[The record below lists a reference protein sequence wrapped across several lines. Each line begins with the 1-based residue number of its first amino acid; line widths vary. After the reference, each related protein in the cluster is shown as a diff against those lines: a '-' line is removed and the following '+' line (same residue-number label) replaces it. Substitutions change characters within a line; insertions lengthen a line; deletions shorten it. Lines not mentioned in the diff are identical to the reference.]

1 LNDHEYHMNQ
11 TTLVQSLSGTEWI
24 KSVCFAGNDR
34 IASAS
39 ETDSIH
45 IWDLA
50 TGRLIQT
57 LQGHRNK
64 VRCVAYL
71 GKDELLS
78 GSFDNTLR
86 IWDLKTFRC
95 KLEMRH
101 GGDVKCVCKVGS
113 ELVASGGLDN
123 SIKIWHRRK
132 GQCMQ
137 TLTGHRHCVQS
148 VCDLRNSII
157 ASSSTDHDVKLWDVE
172 QGRCI
177 ATLQGH
183 SRTVWSV
190 CPVGGNLLAS
200 AGMDKLIKIW
210 DYDQKICIKT
220 IDDHQD
226 SVFTICKIGESLLAS
241 GSQDN
246 TIKLWDTR
254 TFQCVDTLSG
264 HDKGI
269 SCITKI
275 PGTSMIASGS
285 FDSNINIWRI
295 EGLDHGD
302 EVWDIGEEEYDIADK
317 AIAHEPIPVLSQKV
331 DYSELITKLIEDHSY
346 NLEHIEFEI
355 DDKHLTD
362 QNLLLKRDF
371 LQGIKDRDKPKC
383 LTMINNYQSSAPIL
397 TMFRSY
403 LDHALN
409 KEMALFKN
417 KFHQMKTPKQS
428 STILDPYDYH
438 KKIIQFQQL
447 WNDRNDSTE
456 LLMVLW
462 SRCSSIHVSKM
473 TALTTEFD
481 KKSSDFKNIEM
492 KREKLLNLEK
502 PSCANRLSRLKAEIK
517 ELKAEL
523 ESKERLLDAEYL
535 SQIQIQDS
543 IQKAD
548 TSLKSLDHRK
558 IEIQSILEEHRAHS
572 ASMSKLTEEINVWRK
587 NMHSHLVS
595 FQARLVDV
603 KRKFELHWREW
614 EPKHII
620 NWICSLDAKFEKYR
634 LTLQTTLPNHLSK
647 GCDLQYINVTHLHQI
662 GIQALRD
669 RVTIHKEIQ
678 RLIHQDS
685 EGETQRPIGTSDER
699 RWRQWTPKET
709 IDWICSLDSTFDAKY
724 RRILTGT
731 IPEQIIKGDDLR
743 YLDVDLL
750 FGLGVQQLTDR
761 GKIMQNVNRLMK
773 LRQSSRNGGTTF
785 E

>member
-1 LNDHEYHMNQ
+1 
-11 TTLVQSLSGTEWI
+11 
-24 KSVCFAGNDR
+24 VCFAGTDR
-34 IASAS
+34 LASAS

-45 IWDLA
+45 IWNFA
-50 TGRLIQT
+50 TGRLVQT

-71 GKDELLS
+71 GKNELLS

-148 VCDLRNSII
+148 VCDLRNSLI
-157 ASSSTDHDVKLWDVE
+157 ASSSTDHDVKIWDVDL
-172 QGRCI
+172 GRCV

-190 CPVGGNLLAS
+190 CPVGGTLLAS
-200 AGMDKLIKIW
+200 AGMDKLIKLW
-210 DYDQKICIKT
+210 DYDQQICIKT
-220 IDDHQD
+220 IDDHED
-226 SVFTICKIGESLLAS
+226 SVFTICKIGEYLLAS
-241 GSQDN
+241 GSQDS
-246 TIKLWDTR
+246 TIKLWDVR
-254 TFQCVDTLSG
+254 TFQCIDTLVG

-285 FDSNINIWRI
+285 FDSNMNLWKI
-295 EGLDHGD
+295 EELDHA
-302 EVWDIGEEEYDIADK
+302 EEELGEDEYDLGEK
-317 AIAHEPIPVLSQKV
+317 AIATNPHNHILPPVAIPKR
-331 DYSELITKLIEDHSY
+331 DYTELIKKLLEDHSY

-355 DDKHLTD
+355 DDKRLTD

-371 LQGIKDRDKPKC
+371 LRAVKERDQTQC
-383 LTMINNYQSSAPIL
+383 LSMINNYNSSAPIL
-397 TMFRSY
+397 YMFQSY

-417 KFHQMKTPKQS
+417 KFNQMRTPKQS
-428 STILDPYDYH
+428 GCILDPYDYN
-438 KKIIQFQQL
+438 KKIVQFQQL

-456 LLMVLW
+456 LLMILW
-462 SRCSSIHVSKM
+462 SRCSGIHVSKM

-481 KKSSDFKNIEM
+481 KKTADFKNFEIR
-492 KREKLLNLEK
+492 REKLVREDK
-502 PSCANRLSRLKAEIK
+502 PNCASRLNRLKMEIK
-517 ELKAEL
+517 QLKMDL
-523 ESKERLLDAEYL
+523 ESKERLLDAEYIN
-535 SQIQIQDS
+535 QIQIQDN

-558 IEIQSILEEHRAHS
+558 LEIQGILEQHRSHS
-572 ASMSKLTEEINVWRK
+572 ADMSKLTEEINVWRK
-587 NMHSHLVS
+587 NMHSHLIS

-603 KRKFELHWREW
+603 KRKFELGWKAW

-620 NWICSLDAKFEKYR
+620 NWMCSLDSKFEKYR

-647 GCDLQYINVTHLHQI
+647 GVDLQYINVTHLHQI

-669 RVTIHKEIQ
+669 RVAIHKEIQ
-678 RLIHQDS
+678 RLIHLDL
-685 EGETQRPIGTSDER
+685 EGETHRPMGTTDER
-699 RWRQWTPKET
+699 RWRTWTPKET
-709 IDWICSLDSTFDAKY
+709 VDWICSLDSTFDTKY
-724 RRILTGT
+724 RRILVGT

-750 FGLGVQQLTDR
+750 IGLGVQQLTDR
-761 GKIMQNVNRLMK
+761 GKVMQNVQRLMK
-773 LRQSSRNGGTTF
+773 LRRSSRSGGTTF